1 VALSFAHALNTA
13 LRRVPVFVIWALG
26 LLPGLWLVARL
37 LTGGLG
43 ADPLKA
49 LEHGFGLHALQF
61 LIAALL
67 VTPLLR
73 LSGINLMRWR
83 RALGLLCFTYAL
95 LHLLIWIS
103 LDLQFRWGEIGR
115 DLTKR
120 PYVIIGM
127 AAFVLLVPLAVT
139 SSDRALRAI
148 GPQRWRRLHLLTWP
162 AAGLAAVHFL
172 MVGKVWEAEVL
183 IYASLIS
190 ALLLFRLARYAN
202 SAE

>member
-1 VALSFAHALNTA
+1 MALSFAPALNTA
-13 LRRVPVFVIWALG
+13 LRRVPVFVIWAIG
-26 LLPGLWLVARL
+26 LMPGLWLVVRL

-61 LIAALL
+61 LILALL
-67 VTPLLR
+67 VSPLLR

-120 PYVIIGM
+120 PYIIIGM
-127 AAFVLLVPLAVT
+127 VAFVLLVPLAVT
-139 SSDRALRAI
+139 SSDRALRTM

-172 MVGKVWEAEVL
+172 LVGKVWEAEAL

-202 SAE
+202 SAK